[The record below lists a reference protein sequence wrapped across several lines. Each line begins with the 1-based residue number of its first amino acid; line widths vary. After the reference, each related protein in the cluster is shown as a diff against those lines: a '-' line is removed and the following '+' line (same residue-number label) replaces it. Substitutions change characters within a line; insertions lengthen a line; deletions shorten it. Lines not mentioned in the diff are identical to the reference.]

1 VSLRQVLDSRL
12 VMITGKGG
20 TGKSALSAALGSV
33 LAERGLRTI
42 VVEIDVFQPSLTE
55 LFGTPPTFQAQSVR
69 PNLDICNITWR
80 EALEAWLERTV
91 PGQRIVKLILG
102 NRIVHHFLNATP
114 GVRETVILSRILT
127 LMEQYERVI
136 VDLPAS
142 GHAISLLQVPNI
154 AIDLMRGGPIR
165 DRSKELL
172 ALFGA
177 ASTSLVITALPEE
190 MVVNETVELWESLR
204 ERVPMLRLPLVVL
217 NRAALPSL
225 TDAERDLL
233 LRLQE
238 SVSNDAARELLRAGA
253 WEASLEESTA
263 TALDRIEAELGVPV
277 LHFPRLGALGGF
289 GGGPT
294 RMLQQMA
301 SAIQRFELS
310 ERSREA
316 G

>member
-1 VSLRQVLDSRL
+1 MSLRQVLDSRL